1 MTVWSALARRA
12 VWRTERF
19 SVGFMISPAW
29 TDAIFWQAERA
40 WSARGEARGGAS
52 LTLATSCSSKS
63 VESRPIVSV
72 VTFWREMSST
82 MPLCSATS
90 PLHRASSLRQ
100 HRGLSLP
107 RSAREEPEGRAAHPI
122 RSRRWVALTDSAWAL
137 SAGYTG
143 QLLRSPGSVVATCGY
158 TPGRSHRRSPGQG
171 HRSQGAGRCDDS
183 QKGTHL
189 LLLARHGDESLAQLG
204 PAKVL
209 VGLQS
214 ENVELGTPPRCSV
227 ARGSMMTCDRPVEK
241 FIEMMPTRQAA
252 GRAETPR
259 SSPRMT
265 GLQSSRAG
273 YNSAVMRVAH
283 P

>member
-1 MTVWSALARRA
+1 
-12 VWRTERF
+12 
-19 SVGFMISPAW
+19 
-29 TDAIFWQAERA
+29 
-40 WSARGEARGGAS
+40 
-52 LTLATSCSSKS
+52 
-63 VESRPIVSV
+63 
-72 VTFWREMSST
+72 

-107 RSAREEPEGRAAHPI
+107 RSARGAGRARRAPHQIAEVGRLDGLGMGTERREHGAAAEEPGL
-122 RSRRWVALTDSAWAL
+122 RRRH
-137 SAGYTG
+137 
-143 QLLRSPGSVVATCGY
+143 LRY
-158 TPGRSHRRSPGQG
+158 TPGRSHRRSRPRPSLPG
-171 HRSQGAGRCDDS
+171 SRCDDS